1 MDDRSNTIAGWVLFA
16 GISALGLSVVTG
28 EYFHAERPEKMGYTV
43 EGVEAEGGGD
53 TAAAAELPIETYLAK
68 ADPAKGADVFKK
80 CGACHTDQKGGPNG
94 IGPQL
99 WDVVGRPRASE
110 AGFAYSDALKGRPGS
125 WDWDTLGEWLKSP
138 KAFAPGTKMT
148 FAGLSNPQDRGERDR
163 LSQLAERCA
172 QAAADGARRGTGDGG
187 QGRGCEGGAG
197 RWQDSARRCTGH
209 QRRRGE
215 VTSFVIPAKPG
226 SPSVGRSAP
235 LTRSQLSQG

>member
-16 GISALGLSVVTG
+16 GIAALGLSVVTG

-43 EGVEAEGGGD
+43 EGVEAEASGD
-53 TAAAAELPIETYLAK
+53 SAAAAELPIEAYLAK

-99 WDVVGRPRASE
+99 WDVVGRPRATE
-110 AGFAYSDALKGRPGS
+110 AGFAYSDALKGKPGN

-148 FAGLSNPQDRGERDR
+148 FAGLSNPQDRANLIAYLNTQSDAPKP
-163 LSQLAERCA
+163 LPTAP
-172 QAAADGARRGTGDGG
+172 AAAPATAAKDAGAK
-187 QGRGCEGGAG
+187 A
-197 RWQDSARRCTGH
+197 A
-209 QRRRGE
+209 
-215 VTSFVIPAKPG
+215 PADAKA
-226 SPSVGRSAP
+226 AP
-235 LTRSQLSQG
+235 ADAKAAPADAKAAPAPAAAK